1 MEWII
6 LGVIVLLTL
15 INVPIGYALSIATI
29 LAILWTGAASLSVV
43 PLNLFSG
50 ASSFPLL
57 AIPLFILAGGL
68 METSG
73 ISQRLVN
80 LANSLVG
87 FIRGGLAMVTVVA
100 TMIQSEISGS
110 SVADAAAIGKVVIP
124 AMEKR
129 GYPRAL
135 SAAIVSNAASAAI
148 LIPPSIPMI
157 IYAWMAEVS
166 IAKLFFAGFLPGFIA
181 CVAMMGLC
189 YYYARKY
196 NLPKEKQFSV
206 REVGRSTVQAFW
218 ALTIPIVIWVGILG
232 GIATAT
238 EVAALAVVAAALI
251 GVVIYR
257 ELSGRQTLRIFR
269 ESSSQTAT
277 VMLIVASLFVRF
289 SEKNSD
295 HARDTDEEH
304 DPPGDRQHAADPS
317 HFDPRQRDGG
327 FVAHPLHED
336 PAVVEQHELEA
347 EHGELGRHVDDLAR
361 QRRQLVHQNVES
373 DVAALVVRHDRA
385 VESQPDEHVRGELV
399 IPGKRGI
406 EDIAEE
412 HPEADNDHQPREEA
426 DGPPLDESDEPPEQ
440 LRHQRS
446 ACTVLM
452 SSVPPATCLPNSS
465 YTAAEALM
473 KASLSGWFDFIG
485 GASFDM
491 SSRSSRSP
499 SARAKSPVACA
510 ILAIVPWTSLG
521 SFFQKSSLTMRNA
534 GV

>member
-1 MEWII
+1 MEWLI
-6 LGVIVLLTL
+6 LGVIVLLTV
-15 INVPIGYALSIATI
+15 INVPIGFALSIATI
-29 LAILWTGAASLSVV
+29 LAILWAGGTSLSVV

-166 IAKLFFAGFLPGFIA
+166 IAKLFFAGFLPGVIA

-196 NLPKEKQFSV
+196 NLPVEKKFSIL
-206 REVGRSTVQAFW
+206 EVGRSTVQAFW
-218 ALTIPIVIWVGILG
+218 ALFIPVVIWVGILG

-238 EVAALAVVAAALI
+238 EVAALAVVAALVI
-251 GVVIYR
+251 GVLIYR
-257 ELSGRQTLRIFR
+257 ELSGGQTLRILR

-277 VMLIVASLFVRF
+277 VMLIVASSAVLGWFLTSEQVPQKFARLILETTSDKYLILLFLNLF
-289 SEKNSD
+289 
-295 HARDTDEEH
+295 
-304 DPPGDRQHAADPS
+304 
-317 HFDPRQRDGG
+317 F
-327 FVAHPLHED
+327 FVAGMFLHSAAAIILIV
-336 PAVVEQHELEA
+336 PIVLP
-347 EHGELGRHVDDLAR
+347 
-361 QRRQLVHQNVES
+361 LVHQIGVDPIHFGIIVTINLGVGQQTPP
-373 DVAALVVRHDRA
+373 VATVLFTTAAIAKISFWEVFRVGWPFTVVLALVTL
-385 VESQPDEHVRGELV
+385 LV
-399 IPGKRGI
+399 
-406 EDIAEE
+406 
-412 HPEADNDHQPREEA
+412 
-426 DGPPLDESDEPPEQ
+426 
-440 LRHQRS
+440 
-446 ACTVLM
+446 T
-452 SSVPPATCLPNSS
+452 
-465 YTAAEALM
+465 Y
-473 KASLSGWFDFIG
+473 
-485 GASFDM
+485 
-491 SSRSSRSP
+491 
-499 SARAKSPVACA
+499 
-510 ILAIVPWTSLG
+510 VPWISLG
-521 SFFQKSSLTMRNA
+521 PVSWINW
-534 GV
+534 

>member
-6 LGVIVLLTL
+6 LGVIVLLTA
-15 INVPIGYALSIATI
+15 INVPIGYALTVATI
-29 LAILWTGAASLSVV
+29 LAILWTGATSLSVV
-43 PLNLFSG
+43 PLSLFSG

-181 CVAMMGLC
+181 CVAMMGLS

-196 NLPKEKQFSV
+196 NLPKEKSFSI
-206 REVGRSTVQAFW
+206 REVGRSTVHAFW
-218 ALTIPIVIWVGILG
+218 ALLIPVVIWVGILG

-238 EVAALAVVAAALI
+238 EVAALAVVAALLI
-251 GVVIYR
+251 GVFIYR
-257 ELSGRQTLRIFR
+257 ELNGKQTLHILKD
-269 ESSSQTAT
+269 SVGQTAS
-277 VMLIVASLFVRF
+277 VMLIVASSAVLGWFLTSEQVPQKFAQLILDTTSNKVLILIFLNLFF
-289 SEKNSD
+289 
-295 HARDTDEEH
+295 
-304 DPPGDRQHAADPS
+304 
-317 HFDPRQRDGG
+317 
-327 FVAHPLHED
+327 FVAGMFLHSAAAIILIVPIVLPLVRQIGVD
-336 PAVVEQHELEA
+336 PIHFGIIVTIN
-347 EHGELGRHVDDLAR
+347 LGVGQQTPPVATVLFTTAAIAR
-361 QRRQLVHQNVES
+361 ISFWEVFRVGWPFTLVL
-373 DVAALVVRHDRA
+373 ALVTL
-385 VESQPDEHVRGELV
+385 LV
-399 IPGKRGI
+399 
-406 EDIAEE
+406 
-412 HPEADNDHQPREEA
+412 
-426 DGPPLDESDEPPEQ
+426 
-440 LRHQRS
+440 
-446 ACTVLM
+446 T
-452 SSVPPATCLPNSS
+452 
-465 YTAAEALM
+465 Y
-473 KASLSGWFDFIG
+473 
-485 GASFDM
+485 
-491 SSRSSRSP
+491 
-499 SARAKSPVACA
+499 
-510 ILAIVPWTSLG
+510 VPWISLG
-521 SFFQKSSLTMRNA
+521 PVSWINW
-534 GV
+534 

>member
-6 LGVIVLLTL
+6 LGVIVLLTI

-29 LAILWTGAASLSVV
+29 LAILVTGSASLSVV

-100 TMIQSEISGS
+100 TLIQSEISGS

-166 IAKLFFAGFLPGFIA
+166 IAKLFFAGFLPGIIT
-181 CVAMMGLC
+181 CLAMMGLC
-189 YYYARKY
+189 YYYARKL
-196 NLPKEKQFSV
+196 NLPVEKKFSL

-218 ALTIPIVIWVGILG
+218 ALMIPIVIWVGILG

-238 EVAALAVVAAALI
+238 EVAALAVVAALAI
-251 GVVIYR
+251 GLFIYR
-257 ELSGRQTLRIFR
+257 ELSGKQTVDILRD
-269 ESSSQTAT
+269 SVGQTAS
-277 VMLIVASLFVRF
+277 VMLIVAASAVLGWYLTSEQVPQKFAKMMLDTTDNKILILMFLNLFFLVAGMFLHSAAAIILIVPIVLPLVRQIGV
-289 SEKNSD
+289 
-295 HARDTDEEH
+295 
-304 DPPGDRQHAADPS
+304 DPIHFGIIVTLNLGVGQQTPPVATVLFTTAAIAKISFWEVFRVGWP
-317 HFDPRQRDGG
+317 FT
-327 FVAHPLHED
+327 
-336 PAVVEQHELEA
+336 
-347 EHGELGRHVDDLAR
+347 
-361 QRRQLVHQNVES
+361 
-373 DVAALVVRHDRA
+373 
-385 VESQPDEHVRGELV
+385 LV
-399 IPGKRGI
+399 IF
-406 EDIAEE
+406 
-412 HPEADNDHQPREEA
+412 
-426 DGPPLDESDEPPEQ
+426 LV
-440 LRHQRS
+440 
-446 ACTVLM
+446 T
-452 SSVPPATCLPNSS
+452 
-465 YTAAEALM
+465 
-473 KASLSGWFDFIG
+473 
-485 GASFDM
+485 
-491 SSRSSRSP
+491 
-499 SARAKSPVACA
+499 
-510 ILAIVPWTSLG
+510 ILVTYVPWISLG
-521 SFFQKSSLTMRNA
+521 PIGWINW
-534 GV
+534 

>member
-1 MEWII
+1 MEWLI
-6 LGVIVLLTL
+6 LGVIVLLTI
-15 INVPIGYALSIATI
+15 INVPIGFALSIATI
-29 LAILWTGAASLSVV
+29 LAILWTGSASLSVV

-80 LANSLVG
+80 MANSLVG

-196 NLPKEKQFSV
+196 NFPVEQKFSI
-206 REVGRSTVQAFW
+206 REVGRTTLHAFW
-218 ALTIPIVIWVGILG
+218 ALSIPLVIWVGILG

-238 EVAALAVVAAALI
+238 EVAALAVLAALVI
-251 GVVIYR
+251 GIFIYR
-257 ELSGRQTLRIFR
+257 ELSGSQSLRILR
-269 ESSSQTAT
+269 ESTSQTAA
-277 VMLIVASLFVRF
+277 VMLIVASSAVLGWFLTSEQVPQKFARMILETTSNKFLILLFLNLF
-289 SEKNSD
+289 
-295 HARDTDEEH
+295 
-304 DPPGDRQHAADPS
+304 
-317 HFDPRQRDGG
+317 F
-327 FVAHPLHED
+327 FVAGMFLHSAAAIILIVPIVLPLVRQIGVD
-336 PAVVEQHELEA
+336 PIHFGIIVTINLGVGQQTPPVATVLFTTAAIARLPFWDVFRVGWPFTVVL
-347 EHGELGRHVDDLAR
+347 
-361 QRRQLVHQNVES
+361 
-373 DVAALVVRHDRA
+373 ALVTL
-385 VESQPDEHVRGELV
+385 LV
-399 IPGKRGI
+399 
-406 EDIAEE
+406 
-412 HPEADNDHQPREEA
+412 
-426 DGPPLDESDEPPEQ
+426 
-440 LRHQRS
+440 
-446 ACTVLM
+446 T
-452 SSVPPATCLPNSS
+452 
-465 YTAAEALM
+465 Y
-473 KASLSGWFDFIG
+473 
-485 GASFDM
+485 
-491 SSRSSRSP
+491 
-499 SARAKSPVACA
+499 
-510 ILAIVPWTSLG
+510 VPWISLG
-521 SFFQKSSLTMRNA
+521 PVSWINW
-534 GV
+534 